1 MPYDESNIGGRNLSQ
16 VLSVFDQARYVLS
29 NRRAYLEAA
38 SRLNRMTDHELAD
51 IGVNRSE
58 IDEVIRQ
65 HL

>member
-1 MPYDESNIGGRNLSQ
+1 MSYVDPNVESRSFSQALSI
-16 VLSVFDQARYVLS
+16 FDRAREAISDRKV
-29 NRRAYLEAA
+29 YLEAA

-65 HL
+65 HV

>member
-1 MPYDESNIGGRNLSQ
+1 MSYVDSNVGSRNLSQ

-29 NRRAYLEAA
+29 NRKAYLEAA

-65 HL
+65 HV